1 MYRIILTLLLTF
13 PLHAAHETFDDMPV
27 GDWLSADG
35 TRSEA
40 PSSWN
45 IDTTD
50 DSFGHPEYSGY
61 IRVLEGGVLEAG
73 GTDHSNAL
81 WRWEPSMPFATGVVT
96 FSVRFSL
103 HGKLPAET
111 NAGNRAVFFIGN
123 NRYGRGTVFL
133 EFRRRG
139 DSELC
144 YNSPELERQIA
155 NVPGLLTD
163 GSWNA
168 LEVELDYNSGTSRA
182 RLNDGEWVGVD
193 GITRPEHFDA
203 IGLCTNGIVR
213 YDFFKLK
220 PDGPKKTFVKKTTEF
235 GLAGWRPS
243 VRVAWADIDRDG
255 WIDFSLGGGQVW
267 RGVDGTRFERVDGI
281 EGALWSDIDN
291 DGRIDLY
298 DGRGFYRNL
307 DGSRF
312 EYSDKVPDY
321 EDSNYMGIALGDWDG
336 DGFIDVYCG
345 SFGGT
350 SRVYRNEGGP
360 STTSAGSG
368 QAGSGQGRK
377 FTTVWEQYAGKTY
390 GVAVC
395 DFDSDSDMDIYV
407 SNYWLMAN
415 VLWVNDSSGGD
426 GGHSEK
432 PFPFANL
439 AAEYGVAGDPGVGQ
453 GYGHTMGA
461 GWGDFDNDGY
471 FDLAAMNLNHHDGRR
486 GEDSKFY
493 RNLGAEG
500 DYHFTDKSEEVRLA
514 WQESMSQP
522 VMGDYDNDGYLDFF
536 VNVVYGG
543 DHPVLYH
550 NNGSKPEQWNFSD
563 VTDAVGLNMP
573 HCYIGGFCDIDNDGD
588 LDLIAD
594 ADLWINEGNDN
605 HWLGIR
611 LIANGSTVNKAAL
624 GCQVRIDVPGLGTL
638 ARQVCGGRGNYT
650 HQDDPR
656 LHFGLGTHTGPVTAE
671 VRWLDGTIQK
681 VTSEID
687 CYITI
692 TQE

>member
-1 MYRIILTLLLTF
+1 MHNTTKALLIILVVITWQQVVADT
-13 PLHAAHETFDDMPV
+13 ENFDDLPA
-27 GDWLSADG
+27 GDWLTDSGSLLAMPPFWSVDTG
-35 TRSEA
+35 TG
-40 PSSWN
+40 
-45 IDTTD
+45 
-50 DSFGHPEYSGY
+50 SFGHPDYPGF
-61 IRVLEGGVLEAG
+61 IRVLDDGVLEAG
-73 GTDHSNAL
+73 ATNHGNGL
-81 WRWEPSMPFATGVVT
+81 WRWEPSMPMTKGIVA
-96 FSVRFSL
+96 FSVRIRFC
-103 HGKLPAET
+103 GQLPAEPSD
-111 NAGNRAVFFIGN
+111 GNRVFLFLGN
-123 NRYGRGTVFL
+123 SPGSRDTVFAEIMASGPATL
-133 EFRRRG
+133 SYRTADYAQRVTDIDGLAAVGTWNTF
-139 DSELC
+139 DAELN
-144 YNSPELERQIA
+144 YD
-155 NVPGLLTD
+155 T
-163 GSWNA
+163 
-168 LEVELDYNSGTSRA
+168 GTTRA
-182 RLNDGEWVGVD
+182 RLNDGDWRQVD
-193 GITRPEHFDA
+193 GITAPPHLDA
-203 IGLCTNGIVR
+203 IGLCTNGVVQ
-213 YDFFKLK
+213 YDDFKLK
-220 PDGPKKTFVKKTTEF
+220 PDGPKKTFVKKTTQF
-235 GLAGWRPS
+235 GLAGWRPK
-243 VRVAWADIDRDG
+243 VRVAWADIDDDG
-255 WIDFSLGGGQVW
+255 WIDFSLGGEVW
-267 RGVDGTRFERVDGI
+267 CGVDGTRFERVSGI
-281 EGALWSDIDN
+281 EGALWGDIDN

-321 EDSNYMGIALGDWDG
+321 EDSNYMGNALGDWDG

-350 SRVYRNEGGP
+350 SRVYRNVDGK
-360 STTSAGSG
+360 S
-368 QAGSGQGRK
+368 
-377 FTTVWEQYAGKTY
+377 FTTVWEAYAGKTY

-395 DFDSDSDMDIYV
+395 DFDSDFDMDIYV

-415 VLWVNDSSGGD
+415 VLWVNDASK
-426 GGHSEK
+426 K
-432 PFPFANL
+432 PFPFVNL
-439 AAEYGVAGDPGVGQ
+439 ASEYGVAGNPNVGQ

-471 FDLAAMNLNHHDGRR
+471 FDLAAINLNHHDGRR
-486 GEDSKFY
+486 GEDSKFF
-493 RNLGAEG
+493 RNRGPDHGFRFE
-500 DYHFTDKSEEVRLA
+500 DKSDQVALA

-522 VMGDYDNDGYLDFF
+522 AIGDYDNDGYLDFF

-550 NNGSKPEQWNFSD
+550 NNASKPEQWKFSD
-563 VTDAVGLNMP
+563 VTAAVGLDIP
-573 HCYIGGFCDIDNDGD
+573 HSYIGGFCDVDNDGD

-594 ADLWINEGNDN
+594 ADLWINEGNEN
-605 HWLGIR
+605 HWLAIKLVG
-611 LIANGSTVNKAAL
+611 NGTTVNKAAL